1 MQCEVNKPSVAR
13 IKGLQNLALPP
24 TEATLAT
31 IPQPFLFSWQQI
43 DASSDLDRLRLV
55 LSALPD
61 EPLVRFLE
69 QRRGRGRDDYPVRP
83 MWNALVAGIVFQHPS
98 AAALIRE
105 LWRNAELRQLCGFD
119 PLRGMGAAPSDDAL
133 GRFLELMLGHR
144 DKLTEMFHQLVN
156 ELSLELPDLGRR
168 LAVDSKGIR
177 SAGKPV
183 KDEEKQKEPDGRRDL
198 DADWG
203 TKTYKGS
210 RADGTVWEKVIRW
223 FGYKLHLLVD
233 SIYELPLGF
242 KLTEASASDTPE
254 LVPLVEELEEQHEE
268 LAERAEQLAA
278 DKAYDSADIKA
289 ELYDEHG
296 IVPVIDNRELW
307 KEEPGKPRV
316 LFGDRVDVVLYDEQG
331 KVYCQPPAERRGADE
346 LREMAF
352 VGFEKD
358 RGCLKY
364 RCPAAFNGFECQGRA
379 ECEQLAPLGV
389 GEFGRTVRVPL
400 DMDRRIFTPIAR
412 PSGKWDKAYDRRTA
426 VERVN
431 SRIDRVLGFEQH
443 FIRGKSKMEGR
454 VCLALVVMLAMAL
467 GRIRANQA
475 ELMRSLTAPVRRT
488 A

>member
-1 MQCEVNKPSVAR
+1 MA
-13 IKGLQNLALPP
+13 A
-24 TEATLAT
+24 
-31 IPQPFLFSWQQI
+31 IPQPSLFSWQQI
-43 DASSDLDRLRLV
+43 DTSSDLDRLRLV

-83 MWNALVAGIVFQHPS
+83 MWNALIAGIVFQHPS

-105 LWRNAELRQLCGFD
+105 LWRNGELRQLCGFD
-119 PLRGMGAAPSDDAL
+119 PLRGMGAAPTSDAF
-133 GRFLELMLGHR
+133 GRFLELIIEHR
-144 DKLTEMFHQLVN
+144 DHLEQMFHRLVEELGR
-156 ELSLELPDLGRR
+156 ELSELGRR

-183 KDEEKQKEPDGRRDL
+183 KDEGKQQEPDGRRDL

-210 RADGTVWEKVIRW
+210 RADGTAWEKVMRW

-233 SIYELPLGF
+233 SSYELPLGF

-254 LVPLVEELEEQHEE
+254 LLPLVEELREKHDTV
-268 LAERAEQLAA
+268 AARATELAA
-278 DKAYDSADIKA
+278 DKAYDSAENKA

-296 IVPVIDNRELW
+296 IRPVIDNRALW

-316 LFGDRVDVVLYDEQG
+316 LFGNRVDVVLYDEQG
-331 KVYCQPPAERRGADE
+331 KIYCQPPAERRGADE

-364 RCPAAFNGFECQGRA
+364 RCPAAFYGLECQGRT
-379 ECEQLAPLGV
+379 ECEKLAPQGV
-389 GEFGRTVRVPL
+389 SEFGRTVRVPL
-400 DMDRRIFTPIAR
+400 EMDRRIFTPIAR

-431 SRIDRVLGFEQH
+431 SRIDRVLGFEEH
-443 FIRGKSKMEGR
+443 FIRGKAKMEAR
-454 VCLALVVMLAMAL
+454 VALALVVMLAMAL

-475 ELMRSLTAPVRRT
+475 ELMRSLTAPVRR
-488 A
+488 AI